1 MENTDSPAEF
11 IAPISRQMLRLVS
24 IVIQRTAYIPLVRVY
39 GRETVY
45 VVELL
50 SDIDAWGNY
59 STKPEKYPCMLQEIQ
74 WTNQDKGNL
83 PDWPK
88 VWKSFQGFVSS
99 KGNCVVL
106 CEDSYRTVTLEIPAD

>member
-50 SDIDAWGNY
+50 SDIDA
-59 STKPEKYPCMLQEIQ
+59 
-74 WTNQDKGNL
+74 
-83 PDWPK
+83 
-88 VWKSFQGFVSS
+88 
-99 KGNCVVL
+99 
-106 CEDSYRTVTLEIPAD
+106 